1 MDNQQIRET
10 LEKQLQLLS
19 ERSHESDLPVP
30 FICDLTQVME
40 EKRNGNPELAEKIV
54 NMIAKILGER
64 EGVTFKCKAV
74 RKEDPAA

>member
-1 MDNQQIRET
+1 
-10 LEKQLQLLS
+10 
-19 ERSHESDLPVP
+19 
-30 FICDLTQVME
+30 ME

-74 RKEDPAA
+74 RKEEPAA